1 MFKIIASLQ
10 NSYTQLM
17 FMKDTLLTAKYF
29 TSSISIKQICE
40 PCVTGKKWDL
50 IHVAFLVHAFND
62 ILIFQWSPVP
72 LWVSF

>member
-40 PCVTGKKWDL
+40 PCVTGKK
-50 IHVAFLVHAFND
+50 
-62 ILIFQWSPVP
+62 
-72 LWVSF
+72 